1 MRRRAPVHPSEHNR
15 HHEGSRRWV
24 AFAVSAAAALASLV
38 AMTAFAGSASAHDAP
53 PLGNASC
60 QTSGP
65 TYLWQ
70 VSDGSTYV
78 ENTSGADWSV
88 TSTSSAG
95 TINGGSGIGTGDTNP
110 GPSFTVTGISDTVA
124 SVTVTTHL
132 VWGTAPTYSVGSSTM
147 QTTINRPAGGC
158 VQSVAV
164 PGAPTVTPPTCFA
177 VGSLAIPS
185 DTASVVWSSVPIY
198 HAGDTGPFAV
208 TATAQTGY
216 VFTPGGTTTQ
226 TYNVTVLGKVTGA
239 VCDTVST
246 PVAPSIAPGACTGPG
261 TQSNGTLTIPSTP
274 GVIYT
279 INGLVVSGTTVSG
292 LPGTSV
298 TVVAKPASG
307 FKFVGPQEVDYTK
320 TFTSAGNCLVHAA
333 PVAPASANGACTTPG
348 QHSDAT
354 LTIPTTPHVIYT
366 IDGIGS
372 DVSGQTLTELVG
384 STVDVVATP
393 AAGYSFSGPQS
404 VTDSI
409 TFTDPGDCNVTAV
422 PVVPSIS
429 QSTCTGPGTNT
440 TATLVIPTT
449 RGVIYRINGKTV
461 SGTIDETGAKTVTV
475 TAVPA
480 AGYTF
485 AKNAVTSWTEHFTDS
500 GACFV
505 GVTVAKPS
513 FTNAECTT
521 GTTATTA
528 TYTIPSTK
536 HVSYTVNGKSVSAGK
551 HTAANGSTV
560 TVTAIADTGYSMGN
574 DASTWTHTFG
584 ATPAC
589 HGAASHHV
597 HRTPATPGLAST
609 GVATESLI
617 VGGLL
622 LAILGLVFLAAGGRR
637 TRNNRV

>member
-1 MRRRAPVHPSEHNR
+1 MWRRAPVHPSERNR

-24 AFAVSAAAALASLV
+24 AFAASAAAALASLV
-38 AMTAFAGSASAHDAP
+38 TMTAFAGSASAHDAP

-70 VSDGSTYV
+70 VSDGTTYV
-78 ENTSGADWSV
+78 ENTSGEDWSV

-95 TINGGSGIGTGDTNP
+95 TISGGSGIGTGDTNP
-110 GPSFTVTGISDTVA
+110 GPSFTVADISDSVA
-124 SVTVTTHL
+124 SITVTTHL
-132 VWGTAPTYSVGSSTM
+132 VWGTAPTYSIGSSTM
-147 QTTINRPAGGC
+147 QTTINRPIGGC
-158 VQSVAV
+158 VQSVAI

-177 VGSLAIPS
+177 VGSLAIPA
-185 DTASVVWSSVPIY
+185 DTASVVWSSVPAY

-208 TATAQTGY
+208 TATAQNGY
-216 VFTPGGTTTQ
+216 IFTPGGKTTE
-226 TYNVTVLGKVTGA
+226 TYNVSVLGKVTGA
-239 VCDTVST
+239 ACDTTTT
-246 PVAPSIAPGACTGPG
+246 PATPSVLLGSCTGPG

-279 INGLVVSGTTVSG
+279 IQGLVVSGTTVTG

-307 FKFVGPQEVDYTK
+307 FKFVGPQEVDYTE

-333 PVAPASANGACTTPG
+333 PVTPASTNGACTTPG
-348 QHSDAT
+348 RHSDAT
-354 LTIPTTPHVIYT
+354 LTIPTTPHVLYT
-366 IDGIGS
+366 IGGIGP
-372 DVSGQTLTELVG
+372 DLSGQTLTELVG

-393 AAGYSFSGPQS
+393 AAGYSFRGPQS

-409 TFTDPGDCNVTAV
+409 TFTDPGDCNVTAL

-429 QSTCTGPGTNT
+429 QSTCTGPGTNA

-449 RGVIYRINGKTV
+449 RGVSYRINGKTV
-461 SGTIDETGAKTVTV
+461 SGTINETGAKTVTV

-480 AGYTF
+480 AGYAF
-485 AKNAVTSWTEHFTDS
+485 AKHAVTSWTETFTEV

-505 GVTVAKPS
+505 DVTVAKPG

-521 GTTATTA
+521 STTATTA
-528 TYTIPSTK
+528 TYTIPSTRN
-536 HVSYTVNGKSVSAGK
+536 VTYEVNGKSVASGRHSA
-551 HTAANGSTV
+551 TNGSTI
-560 TVTAIADTGYSMGN
+560 TVTAIANKGYSMGKN
-574 DASTWTHTFG
+574 ASTWTHTF
-584 ATPAC
+584 ATTPAC
-589 HGAASHHV
+589 HGTASHHV
-597 HRTPATPGLAST
+597 HRTPGGLAST
-609 GVATESLI
+609 GVATASLI
-617 VGGLL
+617 VCGLL

-637 TRNNRV
+637 TRKNRA